1 MPEIPKLHPR
11 SISFIFICLV
21 GVTAMA
27 LLGLLP
33 NYFELKE
40 LGEEA
45 QRLKGE
51 IQRQESLAPVI
62 KKLVQKAKPMRFE
75 GLQRP
80 PDREAANSTLSDLNA
95 HLADLAAQHG
105 LTLEM
110 AAPDER
116 SLADTSEHLVIN
128 LRVSGDFFRFRQFL
142 MALVQQANLNRMET
156 LHIET
161 LNDRRELSTRLVF
174 LQAV

>member
-33 NYFELKE
+33 NHMELKE
-40 LGEEA
+40 LQAEA
-45 QRLKGE
+45 QRLRSE
-51 IQRQESLAPVI
+51 IQIQEALAPVV
-62 KKLVQKAKPMRFE
+62 KKLVQKVKPMALE
-75 GLQRP
+75 GLQKP
-80 PDREAANSTLSDLNA
+80 PVREATVASMSNLSTQ
-95 HLADLAAQHG
+95 LADLAAQHD

-116 SLADTSEHLVIN
+116 SLADTTGHLVLN
-128 LRVSGDFFRFRQFL
+128 LRVSGDFFHFRDFL
-142 MALVQQANLNRMET
+142 MDLVQQANLARMET

-161 LNDRRELSTRLVF
+161 LNDRRELSSILVF

>member
-1 MPEIPKLHPR
+1 MPELPKLHPR

-33 NYFELKE
+33 NHLELKE

-45 QRLKGE
+45 QLLKAE

-62 KKLVQKAKPMRFE
+62 RKLVQKAKPIRFE
-75 GLQRP
+75 GLQMP
-80 PDREAANSTLSDLNA
+80 PDREAADGTLSDLNT

-116 SLADTSEHLVIN
+116 SLADTSGHLVIN
-128 LRVSGDFFRFRQFL
+128 LRVSGDFFHFRQFL
-142 MALVQQANLNRMET
+142 MALVQQGNLARMET

>member
-33 NYFELKE
+33 NHMELKE
-40 LGEEA
+40 LQAEA
-45 QRLKGE
+45 QRLRSE
-51 IQRQESLAPVI
+51 IQSQQALAPVV
-62 KKLVQKAKPMRFE
+62 KKLVQKARPMSFE
-75 GLQRP
+75 GLKKP
-80 PDREAANSTLSDLNA
+80 PVREATNASMSNLSA
-95 HLADLAAQHG
+95 QLADLAAQHD

-116 SLADTSEHLVIN
+116 SLADTNGHLVLN
-128 LRVSGDFFRFRQFL
+128 LRVSGDFFNFRGFL
-142 MALVQQANLNRMET
+142 MDLVQQANLARMET

>member
-1 MPEIPKLHPR
+1 MAEIPKLHPR
-11 SISFIFICLV
+11 SLVFICICLV

-33 NYFELKE
+33 NHLELQE
-40 LGEEA
+40 LREEA
-45 QRLKGE
+45 QRLQAE
-51 IQRQESLAPVI
+51 IKRQEVLAPVV
-62 KKLVQKAKPMRFE
+62 KRLVQKAKPMDLQ
-75 GLQRP
+75 GLQP
-80 PDREAANSTLSDLNA
+80 PPPQETASVSMAALSTR
-95 HLADLAAQHG
+95 LADMAARHG

-116 SLADTSEHLVIN
+116 SLIDTDGHLVLN
-128 LRVSGDFFRFRQFL
+128 LRVSGDFFRFRSFL
-142 MALVQQANLNRMET
+142 MALVQQANLARMET